1 AGGVAACAKHF
12 PGHGDTDLDSH
23 FELPVV
29 THPLPRL
36 REVELPPFRAA
47 IEAGVASIMTS
58 HVLLPELDEKLPAT
72 LSPRILG
79 TLLRDEM
86 KYEGVVVSDDME
98 MKAVAK
104 GWGAGGAAV
113 LAAQAGCD
121 LVSFC
126 KNPDGQVEAIE
137 ALVRAGEAGEISA
150 RAMEGSVLR
159 LRRLKER
166 FLLPYRDPSP
176 KEARL
181 TAGGDGRPA
190 LSEEISARSGL
201 PARA

>member
-1 AGGVAACAKHF
+1 
-12 PGHGDTDLDSH
+12 
-23 FELPVV
+23 
-29 THPLPRL
+29 
-36 REVELPPFRAA
+36 
-47 IEAGVASIMTS
+47 
-58 HVLLPELDEKLPAT
+58 
-72 LSPRILG
+72 
-79 TLLRDEM
+79 
-86 KYEGVVVSDDME
+86 
-98 MKAVAK
+98 
-104 GWGAGGAAV
+104 

-137 ALVRAGEAGEISA
+137 ALLHAGEAGEISA